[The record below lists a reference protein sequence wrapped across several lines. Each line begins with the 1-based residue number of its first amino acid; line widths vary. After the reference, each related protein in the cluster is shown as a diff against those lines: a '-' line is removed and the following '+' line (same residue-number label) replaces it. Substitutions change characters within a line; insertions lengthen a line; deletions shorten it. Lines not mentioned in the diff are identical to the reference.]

1 MVTKLQVRKALR
13 KVSKKPS
20 VNLSAVKRAK
30 AMIAINKPTERLV
43 EAPRDYFNKEEMQSL
58 FMELLSKGLPEK
70 PEIDTEKFI
79 TMEDVRSIMPSTD
92 GFVKQEDFDKFVK
105 KLNSVLSNIPVGGGG
120 NVPLRDKV
128 DNIDNRLEALVSEL
142 TDVLGDISTNTE
154 ELTKLES
161 FFSGVG
167 DLLQKNITELKLLNA
182 RTEEGLETDITIDDI
197 REVSE

>member
-1 MVTKLQVRKALR
+1 
-13 KVSKKPS
+13 
-20 VNLSAVKRAK
+20 
-30 AMIAINKPTERLV
+30 MIALNKPAEQPV
-43 EAPRDYFNKEEMQSL
+43 ELPRDYFNKQEMQSL

-70 PEIDTEKFI
+70 PKLATGKFI
-79 TMEDVRSIMPSTD
+79 TMEDVRDIMPSTE

-105 KLNSVLSNIPVGGGG
+105 KLNNVLANMPIGGGG